1 VHQPESQLFNKEKQ
15 KRIEILRADIDNV
28 ADHYVGNHSNC
39 RDSFCKTVR
48 ATMPSSSTA
57 TTTRDPIPISEAGLK
72 KVKLIFAD
80 ISKRAHRLA
89 SNLNTNLAE
98 QHFAIV
104 RKLCNGRT
112 NLTQRGA
119 YQRRALISGLISLT
133 GLDWHIRGLTKHKLP
148 VCQPLLGY
156 IEKRKK
162 ILNQPKSKAK
172 KRKFD
177 DSQDGSYGKN
187 IFNLVDDVP
196 AEDLVEMSKQRLT
209 LLKVLFIYGRQNLF
223 WSNFH

>member
-1 VHQPESQLFNKEKQ
+1 VHEPESQLFNKEKQ

-112 NLTQRGA
+112 N
-119 YQRRALISGLISLT
+119 
-133 GLDWHIRGLTKHKLP
+133 RGLTKHNLP